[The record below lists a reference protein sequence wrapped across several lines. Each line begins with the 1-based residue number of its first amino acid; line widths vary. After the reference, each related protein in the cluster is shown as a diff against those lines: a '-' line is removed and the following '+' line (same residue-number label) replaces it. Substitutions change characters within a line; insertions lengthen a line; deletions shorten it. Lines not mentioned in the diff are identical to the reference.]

1 MNKGSEK
8 MQEQL
13 TFKKLVE
20 FVDKNRNKI
29 PMDTKV
35 FLGDDDELNG
45 IHCAWYI
52 ENDTESDIHNFETE
66 LDYAIR
72 LDKDNNI
79 LIS

>member
-20 FVDKNRNKI
+20 FVIKNRNKI

-35 FLGDDDELNG
+35 FIGDDDELNG

-52 ENDTESDIHNFETE
+52 ENDTASDIQNFEAE

>member
-1 MNKGSEK
+1 

-29 PMDTKV
+29 PLDTKV

-52 ENDTESDIHNFETE
+52 ENDTASDIDNFGTE
-66 LDYAIR
+66 LDYAIE
-72 LDKDNNI
+72 LDKYNNI

>member
-1 MNKGSEK
+1 

-13 TFKKLVE
+13 TFKNLVE

-29 PMDTKV
+29 PLDTKV
-35 FLGDDDELNG
+35 YLGDDDELNG

-52 ENDTESDIHNFETE
+52 ENDTASDIHNFETE
-66 LDYAIR
+66 LDYAIK
-72 LDKDNNI
+72 LDKNNNI

>member
-1 MNKGSEK
+1 

-13 TFKKLVE
+13 TFKNLVE

-29 PMDTKV
+29 PMDTRV
-35 FLGDDDELNG
+35 FIGDDDELNG

-52 ENDTESDIHNFETE
+52 ENDTARDIQNFGAE